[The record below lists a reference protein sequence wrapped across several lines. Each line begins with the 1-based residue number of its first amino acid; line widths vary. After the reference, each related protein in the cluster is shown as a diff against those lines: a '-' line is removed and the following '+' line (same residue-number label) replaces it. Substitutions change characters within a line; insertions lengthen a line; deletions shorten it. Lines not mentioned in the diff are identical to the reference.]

1 MSSTSRGRSSAARLW
16 RRSACDVDKER
27 TNAWAG
33 GKWLP
38 AGAVPKWEGGMANVL
53 LTTKCN
59 LHCTYCF
66 AQEKMRDSRNQ
77 TMSLEDVAKVIEF
90 LKRSGHPVFRA
101 MGGEPTLHP
110 QFPRILQM
118 ALEAGMRVDVLSNA
132 TWPESYNAVFQRV
145 SPRHLFFL
153 LNIDRPENYPPK
165 IWERIESN
173 LASVAA
179 GGNVTLSFN
188 IFETEPR
195 YEYILE
201 LARKYRID
209 KVRMSFS
216 LPVVGAENA
225 CLKLEHYKRMGPFV
239 VEFARRAEESGIE
252 ARMDNVVPLC
262 MFSPEHAGELLLKG
276 IIDLKRNARCDPI
289 VDIGPDLRVWCCF
302 CLSKLWNRRLD
313 EFQNLQEIQA
323 YYRQA
328 MSLYQGRLFAMD
340 ECYRCRYRDLW
351 GCQGGCLT
359 FAVMKHGELAP
370 ERLVAKPLAN
380 RLEKEPA
387 QPESDGWEPAAILTL
402 SPNVEIQHFDLPED
416 SYAVFDKASG
426 VEMEVGASFQPLLSL
441 LNGRYSAEEVVD
453 RFVGSG
459 PESQIQGLVGVFAEK
474 AMKQGAQELLTSL
487 LHRGFLVEQ
496 QDARAR
502 SAVS

>member
-1 MSSTSRGRSSAARLW
+1 
-16 RRSACDVDKER
+16 V
-27 TNAWAG
+27 
-33 GKWLP
+33 
-38 AGAVPKWEGGMANVL
+38 ANVL

-59 LHCTYCF
+59 LHCAYCF
-66 AQEKMRDSRNQ
+66 AQEKMRDSRNR
-77 TMSLEDVAKVIEF
+77 TMSLDDVAKVIDF
-90 LKRSGHPVFRA
+90 LKRSGHPVFRT

-110 QFPRILQM
+110 QFPRILQK
-118 ALEAGMRVDVLSNA
+118 ALEAEMRVDVLSNA
-132 TWPESYNAVFQRV
+132 TWPESYNALFRRV

-153 LNIDRPENYPPK
+153 LNIDRPENYPAK

-173 LASVAA
+173 LAAVAA

-201 LARKYRID
+201 LARKYYID

-225 CLKLEHYKRMGPFV
+225 CLKLEDYKRMGPFV
-239 VEFARRAEESGIE
+239 VEFARRAEEAGIE
-252 ARMDNVVPLC
+252 VRLDNVVPLC
-262 MFSPEHAGELLLKG
+262 IFSPEQAGELLLKG

-313 EFQNLQEIQA
+313 EFHNLQEIQA

-340 ECYRCRYRDLW
+340 ECYSCRYRDLW

-370 ERLVAKPLAN
+370 EMAEPPAQGPEKAPAKP
-380 RLEKEPA
+380 PIH
-387 QPESDGWEPAAILTL
+387 PESNGWKPTAILAL

-426 VEMEVGASFQPLLSL
+426 VEMEVGASFQPLLGL
-441 LNGRYSAEEVVD
+441 LNRQYSAEEVVD
-453 RFVGSG
+453 RFVASDSSAQLQG
-459 PESQIQGLVGVFAEK
+459 PVAVFAER
-474 AMKQGAQELLTSL
+474 AMKQSAQELLTCL
-487 LHRGFLVEQ
+487 LHQGFLVER
-496 QDARAR
+496 QDRPARA
-502 SAVS
+502 AVS